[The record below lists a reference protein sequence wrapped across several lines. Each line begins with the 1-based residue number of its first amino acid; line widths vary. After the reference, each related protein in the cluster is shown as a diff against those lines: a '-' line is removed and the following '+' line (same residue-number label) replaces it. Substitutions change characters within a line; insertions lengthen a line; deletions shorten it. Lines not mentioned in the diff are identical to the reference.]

1 MDNTRLGAQVPEKEA
16 LVLQVPRVFRRLL
29 VLVATATAACSGSQG
44 APTKKPNNPGLRVR
58 AAAVER
64 QDVVYRIRALGSLQ
78 PDEVVQVTA
87 EVEGPVRDVVF
98 NEGMRVTPETL
109 LARIDPQRYR
119 LEAQRAEANVRKA
132 QADRA
137 QAEAELVRREQLG
150 REQLVSA
157 EELNRA
163 KQEAERMI
171 GDADA
176 AKAARDIAVENQRRS
191 EVRASRAGI
200 VNTKTVETGQF
211 VKSGQVLATIVDV
224 SRLRLRFMVSES
236 ESLRARGG
244 QEVAFHV
251 APLGD
256 RAFQAKIYHV
266 GAVADPQTRQVEVLA
281 WVSNPGPLKPG
292 FFAEVE
298 LASETHQ
305 DALVVPRTAVQPSEK
320 GFVAYVVEDGKARLR
335 TIQRGLET
343 ESGLVE
349 VVAGLKLGD
358 TVVTEGSDRLADG
371 VAVQV
376 ADAKAGAP
384 SRPDKAGGS

>member
-1 MDNTRLGAQVPEKEA
+1 MLVPEEA
-16 LVLQVPRVFRRLL
+16 RVLQVSRFGLL
-29 VLVATATAACSGSQG
+29 LIATTAMMACSGSQG
-44 APTKKPNNPGLRVR
+44 APAKRQGQAGLRVR
-58 AAAVER
+58 ASAVVR
-64 QDVVYRIRALGSLQ
+64 QDVVYSFRALGSLQ

-87 EVEGPVRDVVF
+87 EVEGPVRDVTF

-119 LEAQRAEANVRKA
+119 LEAQRAEASYRKA

-137 QAEAELVRREQLG
+137 QAEAERARREQLAN
-150 REQLVSA
+150 EQLVSA

-163 KQEAERMI
+163 RQEAERMI

-176 AKAARDIAVENQRRS
+176 AKAARDIALENQRRS

-200 VNTKTVETGQF
+200 VNTKSVETGQF
-211 VKSGQVLATIVDV
+211 VKSGAVLATIVDA
-224 SRLRLRFMVSES
+224 SRLRLRFAVSET
-236 ESLRARGG
+236 ESLRARSG
-244 QEVAFHV
+244 QEVNFRV

-256 RAFQAKIYHV
+256 RVFKAKIYHV

-281 WVSNPGPLKPG
+281 WVTNPGTLKPG
-292 FFAEVE
+292 FFAEIE
-298 LASETHQ
+298 LASETHK
-305 DALVVPRTAVQPSEK
+305 DALVVPRTAVQPTDK
-320 GFVAYVVEDGKARLR
+320 GFVAYVIEDGKARLR

-358 TVVTEGSDRLADG
+358 SVVTEGSDRLADG

-376 ADAKAGAP
+376 ADRAAAGKT
-384 SRPDKAGGS
+384 DGAGGT

>member
-1 MDNTRLGAQVPEKEA
+1 
-16 LVLQVPRVFRRLL
+16 VLQVPRVFRRLL
-29 VLVATATAACSGSQG
+29 FLVATVTVACSGSQG
-44 APTKKPNNPGLRVR
+44 APAKKPNAPGLRVR

-98 NEGMRVTPETL
+98 NEGLRVTPETL

-137 QAEAELVRREQLG
+137 QAEAELARREQLG

-176 AKAARDIAVENQRRS
+176 ARAARDIAVENQRRS
-191 EVRASRAGI
+191 EVRSSRAGI

-211 VKSGQVLATIVDV
+211 VKSGQVLATIVDA
-224 SRLRLRFMVSES
+224 SRLRLRFMVSET
-236 ESLRARGG
+236 ESLRARTG
-244 QEVAFHV
+244 QEVAFRV

-256 RAFQAKIYHV
+256 QSFKAKIYHV

-298 LASETHQ
+298 LASETHK

-349 VVAGLKLGD
+349 VVSGLALGD
-358 TVVTEGSDRLADG
+358 SVVIEGSDRLADG

-376 ADAKAGAP
+376 AAAAATVPAGP
-384 SRPDKAGGS
+384 GKGGT